1 MRALLPCQG
10 LTASEVRLLAEL
22 GQTIALSFSEL
33 GYTVFTLHPTQQQE
47 SHAEPSQQAADTS
60 SATVCLSL
68 LPPQIAGWL
77 IMCRVPSVS
86 SCTLGTRRRRGLVT
100 LGGWLPQLH
109 SI

>member
-60 SATVCLSL
+60 SATVSLSLPPHRQPAGSLCVVCCLSAPVRL
-68 LPPQIAGWL
+68 AQEEGEVWSRLGVGCPN
-77 IMCRVPSVS
+77 
-86 SCTLGTRRRRGLVT
+86 CT
-100 LGGWLPQLH
+100 
-109 SI
+109 